1 MTTSDRDFWL
11 LVRQALLL
19 FVDAIERRIGI
30 NRTAELRREVKR
42 QSREEC

>member
-11 LVRQALLL
+11 LIRQALLL
-19 FVDAIERRIGI
+19 AVDAIERRMGLG
-30 NRTAELRREVKR
+30 RTAELRRELKR